1 MRNISVPASLRVGPF
16 TSTVLVK
23 KKYLICYIFLIWIS
37 VIPIL
42 LEFYVYWYYFFKV
55 NSPIYFVFFFPL
67 IILIMYVTS
76 VLTSLIFSKILLI
89 IVNTFHKPR
98 EGVFHRH
105 ESDKDYR
112 YWSLRNTIKRWPVWL
127 AHKFP
132 IPFLDNL
139 CFKMFGVKTA
149 FSNSLFEGWVDCE
162 FIEFGK
168 NVIIGQASIIQS
180 ALIIGDMLI
189 IRKTIIG
196 NDVKI
201 GAHTVVMPGTQIED
215 NCILAASSVTTVGQ
229 KLEEGWIYIGAPAHK
244 YKKNRFNEDN
254 LEERIS
260 HVKDIEAL
268 RDKYEEI
275 YVKWYDDDISWTERK
290 KLRKQKKEAE
300 KQRMEHGPQ

>member
-1 MRNISVPASLRVGPF
+1 
-16 TSTVLVK
+16 
-23 KKYLICYIFLIWIS
+23 
-37 VIPIL
+37 
-42 LEFYVYWYYFFKV
+42 
-55 NSPIYFVFFFPL
+55 
-67 IILIMYVTS
+67 
-76 VLTSLIFSKILLI
+76 
-89 IVNTFHKPR
+89 
-98 EGVFHRH
+98 
-105 ESDKDYR
+105 
-112 YWSLRNTIKRWPVWL
+112 
-127 AHKFP
+127 
-132 IPFLDNL
+132 
-139 CFKMFGVKTA
+139 
-149 FSNSLFEGWVDCE
+149 
-162 FIEFGK
+162 
-168 NVIIGQASIIQS
+168 
-180 ALIIGDMLI
+180 MLI

-300 KQRMEHGPQ
+300 KQRMDHGPQ